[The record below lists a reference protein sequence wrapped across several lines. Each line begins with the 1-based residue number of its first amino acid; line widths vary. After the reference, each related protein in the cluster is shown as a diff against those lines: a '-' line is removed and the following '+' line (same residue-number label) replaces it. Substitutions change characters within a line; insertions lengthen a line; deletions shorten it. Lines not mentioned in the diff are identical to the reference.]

1 MPLQHISD
9 RILKAMNRHI
19 DRAGIEA
26 VLTKLRKRIPDLTLR
41 TTFITGLP
49 GETDAEFDELCEFV
63 KKWKF
68 ERFGV
73 FAFAPEPGTPAAV
86 MPDQIPVEI
95 ADARA
100 EKLLKSQKERM
111 KRAQKKLIGTEL
123 LAIFDYVDEESG
135 YGVARSFADA
145 PDIDNVLYFEV
156 DETVE
161 PGDVVNIEVTG
172 VSGTDLVGV
181 LIP

>member
-1 MPLQHISD
+1 
-9 RILKAMNRHI
+9 
-19 DRAGIEA
+19 
-26 VLTKLRKRIPDLTLR
+26 
-41 TTFITGLP
+41 
-49 GETDAEFDELCEFV
+49 
-63 KKWKF
+63 
-68 ERFGV
+68 
-73 FAFAPEPGTPAAV
+73 
-86 MPDQIPVEI
+86 MPDQVPENV

-100 EKLLKSQKERM
+100 KKLLKSQKERM

-145 PDIDNVLYFEV
+145 PDIDNVLYFGV